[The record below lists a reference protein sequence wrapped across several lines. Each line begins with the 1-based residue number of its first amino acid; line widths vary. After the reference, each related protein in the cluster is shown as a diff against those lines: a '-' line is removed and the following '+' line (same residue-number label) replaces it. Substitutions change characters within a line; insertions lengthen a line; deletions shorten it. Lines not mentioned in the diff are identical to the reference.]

1 MTLKYRTAAG
11 DVVLNEKREV
21 GLKHQMLQWNWNMDW
36 YNKGCYVLVR
46 LLYKK
51 RVFVE
56 SIVIN
61 KCPKHNCLIR

>member
-46 LLYKK
+46 LL
-51 RVFVE
+51 
-56 SIVIN
+56 
-61 KCPKHNCLIR
+61 

>member
-1 MTLKYRTAAG
+1 MTLKYRTAAA

-46 LLYKK
+46 LL
-51 RVFVE
+51 
-56 SIVIN
+56 
-61 KCPKHNCLIR
+61 